1 MLSDVI
7 LDEVQ
12 VPAGN
17 RIGAPGTGFGLV
29 LATLATFRVS
39 VAGAAVGMAD
49 AALVEA
55 VRHARGREQFGV
67 SLGRLGSVPEHL
79 ASCWTDIEMARAL
92 T

>member
-29 LATLATFRVS
+29 LATLATFRGVLSRVLPS
-39 VAGAAVGMAD
+39 VWQTLRWPRQCDMHVGVNSSA
-49 AALVEA
+49 
-55 VRHARGREQFGV
+55 
-67 SLGRLGSVPEHL
+67 
-79 ASCWTDIEMARAL
+79 
-92 T
+92 